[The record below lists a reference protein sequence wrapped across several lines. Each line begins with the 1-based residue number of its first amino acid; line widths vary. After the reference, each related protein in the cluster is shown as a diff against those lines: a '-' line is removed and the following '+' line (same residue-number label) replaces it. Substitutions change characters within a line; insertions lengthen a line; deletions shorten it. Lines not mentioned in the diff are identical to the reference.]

1 MSTATN
7 RPINRRVVLAS
18 HPEGMVQESD
28 FRIEEE
34 QLGELGENEVL
45 VKQEAISIDAFIR
58 TALNEVEGLHQATP
72 IGGVVGTLGV
82 GRVVES
88 NNAEFAVGDA
98 VSGGMGAQTYIQ
110 GSPMYMKV
118 DDSQVPAT
126 AYLGALG
133 LTTGV
138 TAYFGI
144 LNCAAAKA
152 GDTVV
157 VSGAAGAVGT
167 IAVQIAKIAGCRVIG
182 IAGGQ
187 EKCDF
192 LVNELGLD
200 GAIDYKND
208 DVDAKMKE
216 LCPGGV
222 DVFFDNVGGELL
234 DIVLDN
240 LAMKGRIAICG
251 AISQYG
257 DQQNVRGPSLYLR
270 LAERWGTMGG
280 FVVSYYADEFEKA
293 YAELGQWMAEGKL
306 VMPETIEEGI
316 DNFPKALVGLFNGAN
331 TGKMLVKL

>member
-7 RPINRRVVLAS
+7 RPINRRVVLAR
-18 HPEGMVQESD
+18 HPDGMVKESD
-28 FRIEEE
+28 FRIEDEE
-34 QLGELGENEVL
+34 LGELGKGEVL
-45 VKQEAISIDAFIR
+45 VKQEAISVDAFIR
-58 TALNEVEGLHQATP
+58 TALNEVEGLHTATP
-72 IGGVVGTLGV
+72 IGGIIGTLGV
-82 GRVVES
+82 GRVIES
-88 NNAEFAVGDA
+88 NNDDFAVGDA
-98 VSGGMGAQTYIQ
+98 VSGGLGAQTYVQ
-110 GSPMYMKV
+110 GSPTYMKI
-118 DDSQVPAT
+118 DDSKVPAT

-157 VSGAAGAVGT
+157 VSGAAGAVGS
-167 IAVQIAKIAGCRVIG
+167 IAVQVAKIKGCKVIG

-187 EKCDF
+187 KKCDF

-208 DVDAKMKE
+208 DVDAKIKE

-234 DIVLDN
+234 DIILDN

-257 DQQNVRGPSLYLR
+257 DQQNIRGPSLYLR

-280 FVVSYYADEFEKA
+280 FVVSYYADQFEKA
-293 YAELGQWMAEGKL
+293 YADLGQRMEEGKL